1 MELPTHNYFL
11 WGPYLTKMKVEESL
25 CEKLLMDGREL
36 RTSHRNH
43 LAGKIEKEFKYDNL
57 KYYQKQ
63 FQPYIDSWIHGWY
76 RQLGAHVAVKGKL
89 VSLWINFQKPKEH
102 NPVHIHPGADV
113 SFALHLNAPIAMIGE
128 KQEETGVAPG
138 RLSFL
143 YGEERAHTIAERSFT
158 PEKNVMF
165 MFPGNLRHYVTSF
178 NSDVERISVAGNV
191 KFEHASK

>member
-1 MELPTHNYFL
+1 MELPAHNYFL
-11 WGPYLTKMKVEESL
+11 WGPYLTKTKVDEIL
-25 CEKLLMDGREL
+25 CERLLQEGKQL

-76 RQLGAHVAVKGKL
+76 RQLGSKPAVTGKL
-89 VSLWINFQKPKEH
+89 VSLWINFQQKKEH

-113 SFALHLNAPIAMIGE
+113 SFALHLTAPIDMINE
-128 KQEETGVAPG
+128 KSESTGVAPG

-178 NSDVERISVAGNV
+178 DSDVERISVAGNI
-191 KFEHASK
+191 KFQHATK

>member
-11 WGPYLTKMKVEESL
+11 WGPYLTKMTVKESL
-25 CEKLLMDGREL
+25 CEKLLSEGRHL

-43 LAGKIEKEFKYDNL
+43 LAGKIEKEFKYENL
-57 KYYQKQ
+57 KYYQKES
-63 FQPYIDSWIHGWY
+63 QPYIDSWIHVLY
-76 RQLGAHVAVKGKL
+76 RQLGSHVSVKGKL

-143 YGEERAHTIAERSFT
+143 YGEERAES
-158 PEKNVMF
+158 
-165 MFPGNLRHYVTSF
+165 L
-178 NSDVERISVAGNV
+178 
-191 KFEHASK
+191 

>member
-1 MELPTHNYFL
+1 MELPSHNYFL
-11 WGPYLTKMKVEESL
+11 WGPYLTKTKVDEIL
-25 CEKLLMDGREL
+25 CERLLQEGKQL

-76 RQLGAHVAVKGKL
+76 RQLGSKPAVIGKL
-89 VSLWINFQKPKEH
+89 VSLWINFQQKKEH

-113 SFALHLNAPIAMIGE
+113 SFALHLTAPIDMINE
-128 KQEETGVAPG
+128 KSESTGVAPG

-178 NSDVERISVAGNV
+178 DSDVERISVAGNI
-191 KFEHASK
+191 KFQHATK

>member
-1 MELPTHNYFL
+1 MELPSHNYFL
-11 WGPYLTKMKVEESL
+11 WGPYLTKTKVDEIL
-25 CEKLLMDGREL
+25 CERLLQEGKQL

-43 LAGKIEKEFKYDNL
+43 LAEKIEKEFKYYNL

-76 RQLGAHVAVKGKL
+76 RQLGSKPAVTGKL
-89 VSLWINFQKPKEH
+89 VSLWINFQQKKEH

-113 SFALHLNAPIAMIGE
+113 SFALHLTAPIDMINE
-128 KQEETGVAPG
+128 KSESTGVAPG

-178 NSDVERISVAGNV
+178 DSDVERISVAGNI
-191 KFEHASK
+191 KFQHATK